1 MHTDPYFHY
10 SNNSEK
16 RLKTRHLRQICQNIS
31 PDTAISHRIL
41 SARRSFSIRSS
52 DAEPFEE
59 SVNKMVEVY
68 LLNFY
73 NHKIGLAS
81 ASDYIKKVRRRRNVM
96 RFKKAFM
103 GIATVVALTAL
114 CLCGLVACSSNNTA
128 NSSSTNNVKPATT
141 TLTVGFDQD
150 FPPYGY
156 VGNDGQY
163 TGFDLELAKEVCTRN
178 GWTFVAQPINWDAKD
193 MELQSGTIN
202 CIWNG
207 FTINGREDSY
217 TWTDPYMDNSQV
229 IVVKKSSNISSL
241 SDLAGKTVVTQAA
254 SAALTVLE
262 DPDGQKALAST
273 FRKLLTTVDYNTAFM
288 ELKSGA
294 VDAVAIDL
302 PVAQYQTT
310 NSNDFVILNEHLSE
324 EQYGV
329 GFLKGNTGLRDQVET
344 TLKAMVADGYVE
356 KLCAKYADQGI
367 SYENWVLK

>member
-1 MHTDPYFHY
+1 M
-10 SNNSEK
+10 K
-16 RLKTRHLRQICQNIS
+16 CKKT
-31 PDTAISHRIL
+31 
-41 SARRSFSIRSS
+41 
-52 DAEPFEE
+52 
-59 SVNKMVEVY
+59 
-68 LLNFY
+68 
-73 NHKIGLAS
+73 
-81 ASDYIKKVRRRRNVM
+81 
-96 RFKKAFM
+96 FM
-103 GIATVVALTAL
+103 GVVVAIAL
-114 CLCGLVACSSNNTA
+114 VSFCICGLVACSS
-128 NSSSTNNVKPATT
+128 SSTTNSNSASSGKSPTT

-163 TGFDLELAKEVCTRN
+163 TGFDLELAKEVCARN
-178 GWTFVAQPINWDAKD
+178 GWNFIAQPIDWDAKD

-207 FTINGREDSY
+207 FTINGRESAY

-229 IVVKKSSNISSL
+229 IVVKKSSGITSL
-241 SDLAGKTVVTQAA
+241 SGLAGKTVITQAA
-254 SAALTVLE
+254 SAALTVLQ
-262 DPDGQKALAST
+262 DPEGQETLAST
-273 FRKLLTTVDYNTAFM
+273 FKKLLTTIDYNTAFM

-302 PVAQYQTT
+302 PVAQYQTA

-344 TLKAMVADGYVE
+344 TLKAMVADGFVE
-356 KLCAKYADQGI
+356 KLCGKYADQGI